1 MALDAL
7 VAKTSR
13 GATSREAQC
22 GSASHSGAIVLER
35 MKIRE
40 NPRGERCPTVR
51 AEASRAGVAALAR
64 LQKESDEMTN
74 RSPPHLRNMVQVVFY
89 SVPPH
94 VRAMKAVVIVL
105 LGYIVYKYIVQHQGQ
120 PPGESYS
127 AR

>member
-13 GATSREAQC
+13 GATSREAHR
-22 GSASHSGAIVLER
+22 SASHSGAIVSGKR

-40 NPRGERCPTVR
+40 NPREIPDRESRSFSCWCSCSTSERIR
-51 AEASRAGVAALAR
+51 RNDESVAFGT
-64 LQKESDEMTN
+64 S
-74 RSPPHLRNMVQVVFY
+74 MVQVVLY
-89 SVPPH
+89 TVPPH
-94 VRAMKAVVIVL
+94 VRAMKAVFIVL